1 MGATWHPPIGRDV
14 QLFYTDRAIRQ
25 VCALVRSV
33 QPTILLTHPPQDY
46 MEDHTTTCRLAV
58 TGAFARGIPNYR
70 STPQRRPSLKPL
82 TIYHSMPH
90 GLCDPLRQPWRP
102 EGWVNTASV
111 QRERIAALA
120 CHRSQGA
127 WLDTT
132 QLVNS
137 YLDAAA
143 VEAREL
149 GRRSKKFSHA
159 EGWTRHLHF
168 GFGAEADDP
177 LRDALGRDYAL
188 AR

>member
-1 MGATWHPPIGRDV
+1 
-14 QLFYTDRAIRQ
+14 
-25 VCALVRSV
+25 
-33 QPTILLTHPPQDY
+33 
-46 MEDHTTTCRLAV
+46 
-58 TGAFARGIPNYR
+58 
-70 STPQRRPSLKPL
+70 
-82 TIYHSMPH
+82 
-90 GLCDPLRQPWRP
+90 
-102 EGWVNTASV
+102 VNTASV